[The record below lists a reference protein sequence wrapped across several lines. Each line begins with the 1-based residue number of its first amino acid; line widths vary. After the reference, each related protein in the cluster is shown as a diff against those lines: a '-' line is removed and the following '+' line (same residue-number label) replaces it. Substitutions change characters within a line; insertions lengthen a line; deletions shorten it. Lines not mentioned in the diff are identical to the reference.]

1 MKSESCWWILRGA
14 ASIRRRSKEKG
25 SSREGK
31 EVADQRRLLL
41 LDEFITIEKS
51 FLKGYLKK

>member
-14 ASIRRRSKEKG
+14 ASIRRLSKEKG

-31 EVADQRRLLL
+31 EAADQRRLPL
-41 LDEFITIEKS
+41 LDELITIKGS
-51 FLKGYLKK
+51 FYNYAILV